1 MPVDVFE
8 ADLPIFDAAAGLG
21 VPIYIHSGPQLQQLR
36 DIAYSGFDRW
46 TSMILGTGGWRWHAE
61 AGLATLTR
69 ILAGTFDRH
78 PDLQII
84 LGHWGEMLVAFAD
97 RADLLRGVATRLER
111 RMLDYITGNR
121 SLTRFPRHQT
131 LRQTRGGSHAQ
142 LLRRYARPQRSM
154 TQRPRTYL
162 DRYIVIGAS

>member
-1 MPVDVFE
+1 VPVDVFE

-97 RADLLRGVATRLER
+97 RADLLRGSPPASNAACSTTSRAT
-111 RMLDYITGNR
+111 
-121 SLTRFPRHQT
+121 
-131 LRQTRGGSHAQ
+131 
-142 LLRRYARPQRSM
+142 
-154 TQRPRTYL
+154 
-162 DRYIVIGAS
+162 GA

>member
-1 MPVDVFE
+1 MPQALSVSYPRAAARNPGLYDTRPAVREHRNQDPTVPVDVFE

-69 ILAGTFDRH
+69 
-78 PDLQII
+78 
-84 LGHWGEMLVAFAD
+84 
-97 RADLLRGVATRLER
+97 
-111 RMLDYITGNR
+111 
-121 SLTRFPRHQT
+121 
-131 LRQTRGGSHAQ
+131 
-142 LLRRYARPQRSM
+142 
-154 TQRPRTYL
+154 
-162 DRYIVIGAS
+162 

>member
-46 TSMILGTGGWRWHAE
+46 TSMILGTGGWRWHTE
-61 AGLATLTR
+61 AGPPTLTR

-97 RADLLRGVATRLER
+97 RADLLRGVATRPRTPAGRSAELAEIIALEKP
-111 RMLDYITGNR
+111 R
-121 SLTRFPRHQT
+121 SRPPRPA
-131 LRQTRGGSHAQ
+131 R
-142 LLRRYARPQRSM
+142 ARPPR
-154 TQRPRTYL
+154 RPR
-162 DRYIVIGAS
+162 